1 MENDSI
7 VLLFDLDETLALS
20 FKPVSDE
27 MKSYLLMC
35 KEKGYRIAL
44 VSGSDFKKVASQ
56 LNPEFSKNFDFLFCE
71 NGTQVYKNGELVH
84 SESIVNFLPDS
95 LYKDLVNYV
104 LVYISKLDIPKKR
117 GCFIELRNSIINI
130 SPIGRNCS
138 EPERHEFYEYDC
150 VEKVRLKMCQDL
162 TQRFMNSEP
171 KLHFSV
177 GGKISVDVFPEGW
190 SKTFCLQFLDGY
202 KTIHFFGDM
211 TDPGG
216 NDYEIFVDPRVIG
229 HKVLNY
235 HDTIKQLNELFLNK

>member
-1 MENDSI
+1 MEDGSTI
-7 VLLFDLDETLALS
+7 LLFDLDETLALS
-20 FKPVSDE
+20 FKPVTDE
-27 MKSYLLMC
+27 MKRILLFC
-35 KEKGYRIAL
+35 KDKGYHIGL
-44 VSGSDFKKVASQ
+44 VSGSDFKKVESQ
-56 LNPEFSKNFDFLFCE
+56 LNPEFSKSFNFIFCE
-71 NGTQVYKNGELVH
+71 NGTQVYKNCQLVH
-84 SESIVNFLPDS
+84 SESIIKFLPDS

-104 LVYISKLDIPKKR
+104 LVYIANLDIPKKR

-138 EPERHEFYEYDC
+138 EPERHEFYNYDC

-162 TQRFMNSEP
+162 NERFRDCEP

-190 SKTFCLQFLDGY
+190 SKTFCLKFLEDY

-216 NDYEIFVDPRVIG
+216 NDHEIFIHPRVIG

-235 HDTIKQLNELFLNK
+235 QDTIKQLNELFLNK